1 MSKDRPVV
9 SIIVPVYN
17 AENYIADAINMVK
30 EQSFTDWELILIDD
44 CSLDKSVEVIEKFLS
59 DERIVLLKQETNQR
73 AARAR
78 NRGIKEARG
87 EYIAFLD
94 ADDVWMKDKLSK
106 ELSFMKEK
114 DCAFGFTAYEFGDEN
129 AKGTGKIVDVPLT
142 LDYKHALPR
151 TIIFT
156 STVMFDMKKLAKED
170 IYMPEVPSEDTATW
184 WKVLKK
190 GYLAYGLNEVL
201 TIYRRPQTSL
211 SSNKKVAL
219 YRIWNL
225 YRNVEG
231 LGFFYSAYNFVIW
244 AVKATLR
251 RI

>member
-1 MSKDRPVV
+1 MSADCPKI

-17 AENYIADAINMVK
+17 AEKYIADAIMMVK
-30 EQSFTDWELILIDD
+30 EQTFTDWELILIDD
-44 CSLDKSVEVIEKFLS
+44 CSTDKSVSVIETFL
-59 DERIVLLKQETNQR
+59 DDDRIVLLKQEQNAR

-78 NRGIKEARG
+78 NRGIAESRG

-94 ADDVWMKDKLSK
+94 ADDIWMKDKLSR
-106 ELSFMKEK
+106 ELEFMQQN
-114 DCAFGFTAYEFGDEN
+114 DCAFAFTAYEFGDEN
-129 AKGTGKIVDVPLT
+129 AVGTGRIVKVPNT

-156 STVMFDMKKLAKED
+156 STVMFNMKKLSKED
-170 IYMPEVPSEDTATW
+170 IFMPEVPSEDTATW

-201 TIYRRPQTSL
+201 TIYRRPQQSL

-231 LGFFYSAYNFVIW
+231 LGVVYSAYNFVIW
-244 AVKATLR
+244 AVKATIR